1 MREKDNYWLRLRGRR
16 LTRRSFL
23 AGTGVAAAGS
33 AAILAGCGDDDD
45 DDDAGPAAT
54 QAAATQAAATEAAA
68 AEAEAEAEATEAAAA
83 ATEAPAAA
91 DSRRGG
97 TFRTWK
103 STEDQGLDPAIYHTN
118 NGEVT
123 AKVYNHLLDFQVSKG
138 VFGLD
143 AATGF
148 EQVDDTTLVWAVR
161 EGMKFHNGDP
171 VTTEDVAYTIARP
184 PVLYAE
190 LGSTHQ
196 PASNFR
202 YLDLVEAID
211 DTHVQENWA
220 EPRADALIHRSRQYF
235 GIVNKALVEAQ
246 DGKAQDH
253 VRGMAAGP
261 YILSERN
268 AEGTHLVRN
277 PDYYAHPNPDDGFV
291 EDGPYIDEI
300 DVRVIPDLVT
310 ARSLLESGDLDA
322 YGTLDA
328 LEAEELEKNDRVAV
342 EAAPAGG
349 WAVLGYDGGKFRD
362 QRAREA
368 IRKGFNYQAFNASIR
383 AGDGKFQAPLTIT
396 NGRFQR
402 LSQEDLAGWY
412 TYDPA
417 DARALWEAAAN
428 DAKSHP
434 ASDAAYDKIYEGVEI
449 HTVTNDI
456 QQQIS
461 EFAAR
466 SLQDAIGVPFDVTS
480 ADIQTWVNAATDR
493 TEDVKQWDLLQSGTG
508 VGGGTDGTPGTN
520 YLSWFDPLQ
529 YALNAF
535 NFHYDSPHPEILEG
549 ATIVGDMMAAQNVEF
564 DHEARVQIITD
575 LQRWIMDNAWSIF
588 MMPMAGTAFLG
599 MSSRLRDYGKD
610 DWSNAYSVSNV
621 PRRQAAWL
629 DDA

>member
-45 DDDAGPAAT
+45 DAGSP
-54 QAAATQAAATEAAA
+54 AATQAAATEAAA
-68 AEAEAEAEATEAAAA
+68 TQAAAAEATEAAAA
-83 ATEAPAAA
+83 AATEAAAAAAA
-91 DSRRGG
+91 DGPRRGG
-97 TFRTWK
+97 TYRTWK
-103 STEDQGLDPAIYHTN
+103 STEDQGLDPAIYHSN

-123 AKVYNHLLDFQVSKG
+123 TKVYNHLLDFQVSKG

-143 AATGF
+143 AAVGY
-148 EQVDDTTLVWAVR
+148 EQVDETTLVWTMR
-161 EGMKFHNGDP
+161 EGMQFHNGDP
-171 VTTEDVAYTIARP
+171 VTSEDVAYTIARP

-202 YLDLVEAID
+202 YLDLIEAID
-211 DTHVQENWA
+211 DTHIQENWT

-235 GIVNKALVEAQ
+235 GLVNKPLAEAQ
-246 DGKAQDH
+246 DGKTQDH

-261 YILSERN
+261 YILSDRN
-268 AEGTHLVRN
+268 AEGTHLTRN
-277 PDYYAHPNPDDGFV
+277 PNYYAHPNPDDGFV
-291 EDGPYIDEI
+291 EDGPYIDEF
-300 DVRVIPDLVT
+300 DVRVIPDSVT
-310 ARSLLESGDLDA
+310 ARQLLESGDLDA
-322 YGTLDA
+322 FGTLDA
-328 LEAEELEKNDRVAV
+328 LEAEELEGNEKVAI
-342 EAAPAGG
+342 EEAPAGG
-349 WAVLGYDGGKFRD
+349 WGVLGFDGGKFRD

-368 IRKGFNYQAFNASIR
+368 IRKGFNYQAFIASIR

-402 LSQEDLAGWY
+402 LTQEDLATWY
-412 TYDPA
+412 VYDPK
-417 DARALWEAAAN
+417 DARALWEAAAA
-428 DAKSHP
+428 DAKSRP
-434 ASDAAYDKIYEGVEI
+434 ASDAKYDKIYESVEI
-449 HTVTNDI
+449 HTVANES
-456 QQQIS
+456 QQAMS
-461 EFAAR
+461 EFAALNLSD
-466 SLQDAIGVPFDVTS
+466 SLGITFEVTS

-493 TEDVKQWDLLQSGTG
+493 TEDVKAWDLLQNGNG

-520 YLSWFDPLQ
+520 FLSHFDPLQ

-535 NFHYDSPHPEILEG
+535 NFHYDSPHPEIIEG
-549 ATIVGDMMAAQNVEF
+549 ATIVGDMMAAQNIEF

-575 LQRWIMDNAWSIF
+575 LQRWILDNTWANFI
-588 MMPMAGTAFLG
+588 MPTAGSAFLG

-610 DWSNAYSVSNV
+610 DWANAYSVSNV

-629 DDA
+629 DGA